1 MKVKQNIISFLLGMA
16 VMLTLGF
23 TSVFE
28 FTLSSDTLYV
38 DGVQV
43 DKSLYKYEGSYYL
56 PLRATAEAL
65 GAEVEYDNGRI
76 DITSKLTDIE
86 AVVAKCK
93 DSCVMV
99 YVYKGNTLIGS
110 GSGFAYNGYIITAKH
125 VTDAGNRYTV
135 YCDNKSYGINASLV
149 PLDST
154 LDISALKANID
165 IDLPSVVL
173 GNSDKLKEGQK
184 VIAVTSPA
192 GVKNAVDE
200 CFYHGMAYT
209 SGKDHLGISDS
220 NMDGGSSGGASFNT
234 DGELIGIVVRGV
246 KGNGAAIPVNEI
258 KPILEKLKTK

>member
-43 DKSLYKYEGSYYL
+43 DKSLYKYEGSNYL

-99 YVYKGNTLIGS
+99 YVYKGNTIVGT
-110 GSGFAYNGYIITAKH
+110 GSGFFYNGYIITAKH
-125 VTDAGNRYTV
+125 VTDAGDRYV
-135 YCDNKSYGINASLV
+135 IFRD
-149 PLDST
+149 DST
-154 LDISALKANID
+154 FGVTATLKALETDRDISALSIKVD
-165 IDLPSVVL
+165 MPSVVL
-173 GNSDKLKEGQK
+173 GDSDKLKEGQK

-220 NMDGGSSGGASFNT
+220 NMDGGSSGGAIFNT
-234 DGELIGIVVRGV
+234 DGELIGIVIRGV

-258 KPILEKLKTK
+258 KPILEQLK